1 MTAPEFRAALLAL
14 SSDCPIC
21 DGSGVPNHYVEHN
34 SYQCRRAERERE
46 AAAVEAMLD
55 TVWPTILSRDD
66 APLGEQG
73 RNDAENTKRAGLR
86 DEARAAYLAAR
97 RRE

>member
-46 AAAVEAMLD
+46 AAAVEAML
-55 TVWPTILSRDD
+55 VEVAYRIP
-66 APLGEQG
+66 GE
-73 RNDAENTKRAGLR
+73 DYSVVEL
-86 DEARAAYLAAR
+86 EELRAAYLAAR
-97 RRE
+97 RGE